1 MVGVSDDS
9 DGGGPRTPSGSKTC
23 SDYSWR
29 LSLADLTQQA
39 TFSLLPGIDR
49 AFTLASASP
58 LTMTR
63 GCGDSALRLGQTMEF
78 KGEAPVAVDVSTE
91 APQLGLNLMTRRGVC
106 TGSMRIERLNG
117 PMVLDPA
124 TGMWRPSSSK
134 GRLCF
139 PTGGN

>member
-1 MVGVSDDS
+1 M
-9 DGGGPRTPSGSKTC
+9 
-23 SDYSWR
+23 
-29 LSLADLTQQA
+29 
-39 TFSLLPGIDR
+39 LPAIDR

-117 PMVLDPA
+117 PMVLDLA
-124 TGMWRPSSSK
+124 TGVVAATLLQGKIVLPD
-134 GRLCF
+134 GRKLADLATLVLATKAVELEAECCLVAIAMVHEA
-139 PTGGN
+139 